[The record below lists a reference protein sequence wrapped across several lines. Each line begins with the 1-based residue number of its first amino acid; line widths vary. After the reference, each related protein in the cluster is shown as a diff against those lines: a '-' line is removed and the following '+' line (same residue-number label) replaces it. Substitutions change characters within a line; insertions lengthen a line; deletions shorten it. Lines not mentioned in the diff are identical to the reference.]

1 MITQVVVED
10 RLVSI
15 DGEGLNFDFVVGSD
29 IWAMH
34 WDGTVGHIEYNDGKP
49 NSPLTSFSEYQYLID
64 GHATEK
70 ASIEALAIQAETDR
84 VDNLTYQE
92 KRKAA
97 YPPMEEYLDGIVKGD
112 TAQVDQ
118 YIADC
123 MAVKA
128 LYPVV

>member
-1 MITQVVVED
+1 MIIQVVAED
-10 RLVSI
+10 RVVSI
-15 DGEGLNFDFVVGSD
+15 DGEGVNFDFVIDRD
-29 IWAMH
+29 IWAIQ

-49 NSPLTSFSEYQYLID
+49 NSTITSFIEYQYLID

-84 VDNLTYQE
+84 VANLTYQE
-92 KRKAA
+92 KREAA
-97 YPPMEEYLDGIVKGD
+97 YPPMSEYLDGIVKGD

-123 MAVKA
+123 LAVKA
-128 LYPVV
+128 LYPAV